1 MKLQDF
7 VPLDSTAVITSRR
20 SFFFVCSETI
30 SFSWRLMLD
39 GALIQVAKLFHLV
52 WKGLVPFLQPCLGL
66 LAEQSYELDH
76 FNRIASRK

>member
-1 MKLQDF
+1 
-7 VPLDSTAVITSRR
+7 
-20 SFFFVCSETI
+20 
-30 SFSWRLMLD
+30 MLD